1 MRITEAVTEPLELV
15 LPVAV
20 TQSPT
25 ARFAAVAVRVVL

>member
-1 MRITEAVTEPLELV
+1 MRITEAVTEPLALE

-25 ARFAAVAVRVVL
+25 ARFEAVAVRVLW